1 MTPGSRDLEISSRW
15 LTAALALCVG
25 LATLAGCSSEH
36 LTLEQQEQADL
47 QAYETQIRKVVADP
61 ARADQ
66 LVALTAEF
74 QQLAQDSIVSIK
86 HYRTKLAALNSNYE
100 ATRADYEAVFSEQ
113 DAARDAFFKKA
124 TALRQRM
131 AALTSD
137 SEWEK
142 LKKARLRG
150 LEADLRELLS

>member
-1 MTPGSRDLEISSRW
+1 MADRPVFLYAAVYDEI
-15 LTAALALCVG
+15 
-25 LATLAGCSSEH
+25 
-36 LTLEQQEQADL
+36 AD
-47 QAYETQIRKVVADP
+47 
-61 ARADQ
+61 
-66 LVALTAEF
+66 AE
-74 QQLAQDSIVSIK
+74 
-86 HYRTKLAALNSNYE
+86 
-100 ATRADYEAVFSEQ
+100 ADYEAVFSEQ

>member
-1 MTPGSRDLEISSRW
+1 MTPGSRDLEISPPW
-15 LTAALALCVG
+15 LAAALALALG
-25 LATLAGCSSEH
+25 LSAVAGCSSEH
-36 LTLEQQEQADL
+36 LTLEQREQADL
-47 QAYETQIRKVVADP
+47 QAYETQIRKVVRDP
-61 ARADQ
+61 TRADQ
-66 LVALTAEF
+66 LIGLTTEF

-86 HYRTKLAALNSNYE
+86 HYRTKLVALNSNYE

-137 SEWEK
+137 SEWEEF
-142 LKKARLRG
+142 KKARLRG
-150 LEADLRELLS
+150 LEADLQELLS